1 MRAPLALALL
11 GVVAAGCGGG
21 PRQDADERAGTF
33 RVQVLNA
40 SFPARQHIAQA
51 VVLRMR
57 VRNADTRRLDNVAV
71 TVHTNAPPGAAPA
84 AFGQGAAPT
93 SDLAY
98 TARPV
103 WILEQGPKGT
113 VTADPG
119 TFDAG
124 PLKAG
129 QARTL
134 VWRLVAVKA
143 GAYTLSYRVFP
154 GLSGKAKAARGP
166 TSGTLRVR
174 IADRPVPA
182 RVGANGEV
190 VRGG

>member
-51 VVLRMR
+51 VVRRMR

-71 TVHTNAPPGAAPA
+71 TVHTNAPPGAAPV

-93 SDLAY
+93 SELADS
-98 TARPV
+98 ARAV
-103 WILEQGPKGT
+103 WILEQGPKGSG
-113 VTADPG
+113 TADAS

-124 PLKAG
+124 PLQAG
-129 QARTL
+129 QTRTL

-143 GAYTLSYRVFP
+143 GTYTLSYEVFP
-154 GLSGKAKAARGP
+154 GLAGRAKAARGR

-174 IADRPVPA
+174 IIDRPVPA
-182 RVGANGEV
+182 HVGAN
-190 VRGG
+190 